1 MTVHASVPTPILA
14 SLLHYSP
21 PGDLRLA
28 SILFVVLLRV
38 TATEASSRSISR
50 DAIWA
55 LCILAVLRL
64 PPWPAL
70 AVAAIVGTAV
80 PLAARAASS
89 GGMGWGDVRLCWALH
104 LCAGPVTA
112 LAGVLAASLVALCV
126 AAYRLAQQSRPSCE
140 AGIAFGPYLI
150 AGVIGAVLVEHAYA
164 F

>member
-1 MTVHASVPTPILA
+1 MTVHASVPTPVLA

-55 LCILAVLRL
+55 LCIVAVLRL
-64 PPWPAL
+64 PPWPAI
-70 AVAAIVGTAV
+70 AVAAIVGGVV
-80 PLAARAASS
+80 PLVARAATA

-126 AAYRLAQQSRPSCE
+126 GACRLARRSSPSCE
-140 AGIAFGPYLI
+140 AGVAFGPYLV